1 MLPLVVYMKEI
12 QKKKEKR
19 INMPLNFPPKI
30 NVILGRILTSD
41 DSI

>member
-12 QKKKEKR
+12 QKKERR
-19 INMPLNFPPKI
+19 INMPFNFPPKI
-30 NVILGRILTSD
+30 NAILGRILTSD

>member
-12 QKKKEKR
+12 QKKKK

-30 NVILGRILTSD
+30 NVIMGRILTSD
-41 DSI
+41 DFI

>member
-12 QKKKEKR
+12 QKKKGLTCLL
-19 INMPLNFPPKI
+19 ISPPKI
-30 NVILGRILTSD
+30 NMILGRILTSD